1 MISHDV
7 TWPYRR
13 CFKYLH
19 IFKSIQL
26 ELTTRQPP
34 EERHPGLWMQGG
46 TLLALDLECGT
57 QACSVLFEWWA
68 PTKTELFIMVSYII
82 CVYSIIQHLVLL
94 SLRLHRNGVLHHH
107 ASYLC
112 QVVMSSCPNL
122 SQSFLCRTEWR
133 THPFHTLCQVK
144 SLMLTRSVLHPPA
157 NAAWPMKEIPWAPL
171 QITKKCLQCWE
182 PLDKDNQL
190 WSTIFGGV
198 SMSFRGPFPNNF
210 QHRSSCSSKRFGAV
224 PAIPLPTSREIAR
237 FIFSGKSWVCGY
249 GLIRWIFNTFD
260 MYMHICMQ
268 RQSDY
273 QWVRAREEEMSA
285 CKAHQRFFSKYR
297 DIRQY
302 WNP

>member
-1 MISHDV
+1 MASCAEIIPDSLWFTNTEHRRSQCPMFSHQMISHDV

-26 ELTTRQPP
+26 ELTTLQPP

-198 SMSFRGPFPNNF
+198 SMSFRG
-210 QHRSSCSSKRFGAV
+210 SISKQ
-224 PAIPLPTSREIAR
+224 LPTS
-237 FIFSGKSWVCGY
+237 FIMF
-249 GLIRWIFNTFD
+249 I
-260 MYMHICMQ
+260 
-268 RQSDY
+268 
-273 QWVRAREEEMSA
+273 
-285 CKAHQRFFSKYR
+285 
-297 DIRQY
+297 
-302 WNP
+302 